1 MENVSPRR
9 IETANSYGMTDYS
22 ALIQPDNGQAAIE
35 LQIVAKE
42 GYAAWLSAQP
52 LAVRAAATAQRCE
65 GNAGDLATLPIA
77 GSDQWK
83 VVLVVADPA
92 RLDHWALAKAADILP
107 EGIYRLAGADTG
119 DALLGWLLGQYRFD
133 EYRSEPKLKGAR
145 ILLTSEP
152 GRIENAVRQA
162 EATALVRDLVNRPA
176 SDLGPEELE
185 TEAGRLAKAHKAKLH
200 VTKGHELETGYP
212 LIHAVGKAASRD
224 YAPRLI
230 ELLWGDERH
239 PRVAIV
245 GKGVV
250 FDSGGLD
257 MKSAVGMRLMK
268 KDMGGAAH
276 ALALADL
283 IMKAHLPVRLH
294 LLVAAVENCVSGGAL
309 RPGDIIKSR
318 KGIHVEID
326 NTDAEG
332 RLILADA
339 LTKAVEDKAGL
350 IVNFATLTGA
360 ARVALGPDLPAL
372 FANDD
377 ALADGLID
385 AGKAVAD
392 PLWRLP
398 LWKPYADMLDS
409 DIADT
414 ANSGGGFAGAIT
426 AALFMQKF
434 IPDDVKWAH
443 LDTFAWR
450 PSAKPGRPKGGE
462 ALGLRAAYRYL
473 TMLHPV
479 R

>member
-1 MENVSPRR
+1 
-9 IETANSYGMTDYS
+9 MTDYS
-22 ALIQPDNGQAAIE
+22 NLIQPDSGQAATEIE
-35 LQIVAKE
+35 IISKE
-42 GYAAWLSAQP
+42 GFADWFSSQP
-52 LAVRAAATAQRCE
+52 GPVRAAASAQKFD
-65 GNAGDLATLPIA
+65 GSVGDFAILHIP
-77 GSDQWK
+77 GSEDWK
-83 VVLVVADPA
+83 AALIVSDAAKLE
-92 RLDHWALAKAADILP
+92 HWSLAKAAEALP
-107 EGIYRLAGADTG
+107 EGTYRLKGAETG

-152 GRIENAVRQA
+152 GRIENAVSQA
-162 EATALVRDLVNRPA
+162 EATALVRDMVNRPPI
-176 SDLGPEELE
+176 DLGPQELE
-185 TEAGRLAKAHKAKLH
+185 AEAARLAKANKGKLH
-200 VTKGHELETGYP
+200 VTKGHDLQTGYP
-212 LIHAVGKAASRD
+212 LIHAVGMAASRD

-230 ELLWGDERH
+230 ELEWGDERH

-257 MKSAVGMRLMK
+257 IKSAVGMRLMK

-309 RPGDIIKSR
+309 RPGDIVKSR
-318 KGIHVEID
+318 AGIHVEID

-339 LTKAVEDKAGL
+339 LAKAVEDKAGL

-377 ALADGLID
+377 ELADALLA
-385 AGKAVAD
+385 AGKDVAD

-414 ANSGGGFAGAIT
+414 ANAGGGFAGAIT

-434 IPDDVKWAH
+434 VPDEVRWAH

-450 PSAKPGRPKGGE
+450 PTAKAGRPKGGE
-462 ALGLRAAYRYL
+462 ALGLRAVYRYL
-473 TMLHPV
+473 SQAYPV